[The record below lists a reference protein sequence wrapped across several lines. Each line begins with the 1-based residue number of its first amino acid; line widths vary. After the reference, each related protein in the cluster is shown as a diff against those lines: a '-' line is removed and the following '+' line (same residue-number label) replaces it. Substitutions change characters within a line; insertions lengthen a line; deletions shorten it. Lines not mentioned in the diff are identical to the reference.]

1 MREIIVQNE
10 IENLRIQ
17 EHNEKLEALENYKN
31 NGIPKIEVAEYILED
46 LFKEKKGRWNNRKQT
61 QQEIDDFIENDHIDR
76 SLWKIGTKIEA
87 KSPTKPT
94 IIYPE
99 NAYNG
104 LKLKSSEIKNQITEE
119 TLEQKQMKN
128 FDIIVK
134 NNFVNLG
141 K

>member
-1 MREIIVQNE
+1 M
-10 IENLRIQ
+10 
-17 EHNEKLEALENYKN
+17 
-31 NGIPKIEVAEYILED
+31 AEYFLED

-76 SLWKIGTKIEA
+76 SLWKIGTKIKAKSES

-104 LKLKSSEIKNQITEE
+104 LK
-119 TLEQKQMKN
+119 
-128 FDIIVK
+128 
-134 NNFVNLG
+134 
-141 K
+141 